1 MPTEGPYIL
10 LYDRDCRFCA
20 ASARW
25 AKALDLRG
33 RLRVQPIQASRDLL
47 PQLQEEQI
55 LDAMHVIDAEGRV
68 STGGDSLPPLVEALL
83 AGPPLGELIWS
94 SRGMRRALRRAGPGG
109 NAGQVSLPTPKRSG
123 WKDVEMISARCSSVC
138 PTVVP
143 WPAVFSRP

>member
-68 STGGDSLPPLVEALL
+68 STGGDSLPPLLEALL
-83 AGPPLGELIWS
+83 AGPPLGELIRS
-94 SRGMRRALRRAGPGG
+94 SRGMMRALRRAYEVIVRLRGHLVCRFDAASPSQ
-109 NAGQVSLPTPKRSG
+109 ASTPR
-123 WKDVEMISARCSSVC
+123 
-138 PTVVP
+138 
-143 WPAVFSRP
+143 